1 MFDRT
6 VEAHE
11 FEQEEPRSNRKSR
24 TPRMLLAV
32 GATTV
37 LGAGILGGAAL
48 LRGDGGVATPPVGWD
63 EIVIADRLTGD
74 LSLLDETGSVL
85 TGATLPSFGGVDQL
99 VTGAGDVAARSGVD
113 LFLNPFGDDPPTV
126 PLPPSAALRAIQAPG
141 AGTVLIGGTGDDLT
155 ITSLSP
161 TASNTARTLSSITG
175 EPTPRY
181 PVADVRA
188 DASGTMLAVPDATN
202 FQTVV
207 VNLSADTITYFPD
220 LPLALRGDLVVTAQ
234 RVGDRMELGLF
245 AASGERLRTVP
256 TEVILGGTIPPS
268 ASRFVFITRGGEIW
282 SARPAQSDAERIGA
296 VSGPSM
302 VTSVRAALDGRRL
315 VVGSEGV
322 VAVVDIDGE
331 SVLRRESPGIL
342 DEGTDVASR
351 CMTLR
356 LGTTIELI
364 DLDNGALIT
373 SVSDVDVTARSHD
386 GCLLAVNG
394 PSGAA
399 LVGSGGVTP
408 VGGSVLAVAPD
419 SSAAIVSES
428 GVLSLVRY
436 HDGIDETVALDVRG
450 DLAEFVSS

>member
-6 VEAHE
+6 EEAHE
-11 FEQEEPRSNRKSR
+11 FEREEPRSGQRSR

-48 LRGDGGVATPPVGWD
+48 LRGDGGVTTPPVGW
-63 EIVIADRLTGD
+63 EAMVIADRLTGD

-85 TGATLPSFGGVDQL
+85 TGATLPSFGGVDRL

-113 LFLNPFGDDPPTV
+113 LFLNPFADDPPTV
-126 PLPPSAALRAIQAPG
+126 PLPPGAALRAIQAPG

-155 ITSLSP
+155 ITPLSP
-161 TASNTARTLSSITG
+161 TASSPARTLSSITG

-220 LPLALRGDLVVTAQ
+220 LPLALREDLVVTAQ

-245 AASGERLRTVP
+245 TATGERLRTIP
-256 TEVILGGTIPPS
+256 TEVIVGGVIPPS
-268 ASRFVFITRGGEIW
+268 ASRFVFVTRTGDIW
-282 SARPAQSDAERIGA
+282 SARPARKEAERIGA
-296 VSGPSM
+296 ISGPSM
-302 VTSVRAALDGRRL
+302 VASVRAALDGRRL

-322 VAVVDIDGE
+322 VAVVDVDGE
-331 SVLRRESPGIL
+331 SVLRRESSGIF
-342 DEGTDVASR
+342 DEGTDAASR

-356 LGTTIELI
+356 LGTTVELI
-364 DLDNGALIT
+364 DLDNGALIA
-373 SVSDVDVTARSHD
+373 SVSDVDVTSRSHD

-399 LVGSGGVTP
+399 LMGSGGVTP

-419 SSAAIVSES
+419 ASAAIVSES

-436 HDGIDETVALDVRG
+436 RDGIDETVALNVRG

>member
-1 MFDRT
+1 MFRQTLVPPSALAD
-6 VEAHE
+6 EATE
-11 FEQEEPRSNRKSR
+11 ADNERSRA
-24 TPRMLLAV
+24 MLIAV
-32 GATTV
+32 LFVTV
-37 LGAGILGGAAL
+37 LGAGVLGGAAL
-48 LRGDGGVATPPVGWD
+48 LRGDGGVMSPPVRW
-63 EIVIADRLTGD
+63 EALVIADRLTGD
-74 LSLLDETGSVL
+74 LSLLDESGAVL
-85 TGATLPSFGGVDQL
+85 AGATLPSFGGVDRL

-126 PLPPSAALRAIQAPG
+126 PVPPGADLRAIQAPG
-141 AGTVLIGGTGDDLT
+141 TGTVLIGGTGDDLT

-161 TASNTARTLSSITG
+161 TASSLARTLSSITG

>member
-6 VEAHE
+6 EEAQE

-48 LRGDGGVATPPVGWD
+48 LRGDGGVATPPVEW
-63 EIVIADRLTGD
+63 EAIVIADRLTGD
-74 LSLLDETGSVL
+74 LSLLDEAGSVL
-85 TGATLPSFGGVDQL
+85 TGATLPSFGGVDRL
-99 VTGAGDVAARSGVD
+99 VTGAGAVAARSGVD
-113 LFLNPFGDDPPTV
+113 LFLNPFEDDPPTV
-126 PLPPSAALRAIQAPG
+126 PLPPGAALRAIQAPG

-161 TASNTARTLSSITG
+161 TASNPARTLSSITG

-234 RVGDRMELGLF
+234 RVGDRMELGMF

-256 TEVILGGTIPPS
+256 TEVIVGGTIPPS

-296 VSGPSM
+296 ISGPSM
-302 VTSVRAALDGRRL
+302 VTSVQAALDGRRL
-315 VVGSEGV
+315 VAGSEGV
-322 VAVVDIDGE
+322 VAVVDVDGE

-408 VGGSVLAVAPD
+408 VGESVLAVAPD
-419 SSAAIVSES
+419 ASAAIVSES
-428 GVLSLVRY
+428 GVLSLLRY
-436 HDGIDETVALDVRG
+436 RDGIDETVALDVRG
-450 DLAEFVSS
+450 DLAEFVAS

>member
-6 VEAHE
+6 EEAHE
-11 FEQEEPRSNRKSR
+11 FEQEESRSNRKSR

-48 LRGDGGVATPPVGWD
+48 LRGDGGVTTPPVAW
-63 EIVIADRLTGD
+63 EAIVIADRLTGD
-74 LSLLDETGSVL
+74 LSLLDEAGSVL
-85 TGATLPSFGGVDQL
+85 TGATLPSFGGVDRL

-126 PLPPSAALRAIQAPG
+126 PLPPGAALRAIQAPG

-256 TEVILGGTIPPS
+256 TEVIVGGSIPPS

-296 VSGPSM
+296 ISGLS
-302 VTSVRAALDGRRL
+302 VITSVRAALDGRRL

-386 GCLLAVNG
+386 GCLIAVNG

-419 SSAAIVSES
+419 ASAAIVSES

-436 HDGIDETVALDVRG
+436 RDGIDETVALDVRG
-450 DLAEFVSS
+450 DLAEFVAS

>member
-6 VEAHE
+6 DEADE

-48 LRGDGGVATPPVGWD
+48 LRGDGGVATPPVEW
-63 EIVIADRLTGD
+63 EAIVIADRLTGD
-74 LSLLDETGSVL
+74 LSRLDEAGSVL
-85 TGATLPSFGGVDQL
+85 TGATLPSFGGVDRL
-99 VTGAGDVAARSGVD
+99 VTGAGAVAARSGVD
-113 LFLNPFGDDPPTV
+113 LFLNPFEDDPPTV
-126 PLPPSAALRAIQAPG
+126 PLPPGAALRAIQAPG

-161 TASNTARTLSSITG
+161 TASSPARTLSSITG

-256 TEVILGGTIPPS
+256 TEVIVGGTIPPS

-296 VSGPSM
+296 ISGPSM

-322 VAVVDIDGE
+322 VAVVDVDGE

-364 DLDNGALIT
+364 DLDDGALIT

-419 SSAAIVSES
+419 ASAAIVSES

-436 HDGIDETVALDVRG
+436 QDGIDETVALDVRG
-450 DLAEFVSS
+450 DLAEFVAS

>member
-6 VEAHE
+6 EEAQE

-48 LRGDGGVATPPVGWD
+48 LRGDGGVATPPVEW
-63 EIVIADRLTGD
+63 EAIVIADRLTGD
-74 LSLLDETGSVL
+74 LSLLDEAGSVL
-85 TGATLPSFGGVDQL
+85 TGATLPSFGGVDRL
-99 VTGAGDVAARSGVD
+99 VTGAGAVAARSGVD
-113 LFLNPFGDDPPTV
+113 LFLNPFEDDPPTV
-126 PLPPSAALRAIQAPG
+126 PLPPGAALRAIQAPG

-161 TASNTARTLSSITG
+161 TASNPARTLSSITG

-256 TEVILGGTIPPS
+256 TEVIVGGTIPPS
-268 ASRFVFITRGGEIW
+268 ASRFVFVTRGGEIW

-296 VSGPSM
+296 ISGPSM

-322 VAVVDIDGE
+322 VAVVDVDGE

-408 VGGSVLAVAPD
+408 VGESVLAVAPD
-419 SSAAIVSES
+419 ASAAIVSES
-428 GVLSLVRY
+428 GVLSLLRY
-436 HDGIDETVALDVRG
+436 RDGIDETVALDVRG
-450 DLAEFVSS
+450 DLAEFVAS

>member
-6 VEAHE
+6 DEAHK
-11 FEQEEPRSNRKSR
+11 FEQEEPRSDRKSR
-24 TPRMLLAV
+24 APRMLLAV

-48 LRGDGGVATPPVGWD
+48 LRGDGGVTTPPVRW
-63 EIVIADRLTGD
+63 EAIVIADRLTGD
-74 LSLLDETGSVL
+74 LSLLDGTGSVL
-85 TGATLPSFGGVDQL
+85 SGATLPSFGGVDRL

-113 LFLNPFGDDPPTV
+113 LFLNPFGDDLPTV
-126 PLPPSAALRAIQAPG
+126 PLPPGADLRAIQAPG
-141 AGTVLIGGTGDDLT
+141 TGTVLIGGTGDDLT

-161 TASNTARTLSSITG
+161 TASSPARTLSSITG

-207 VNLSADTITYFPD
+207 VNLSANTITYFPD
-220 LPLALRGDLVVTAQ
+220 LPLALRGDLFVTAQ

-256 TEVILGGTIPPS
+256 TEVIVGGTIPPS
-268 ASRFVFITRGGEIW
+268 ASRFVFVTRGGEIW
-282 SARPAQSDAERIGA
+282 SARPARSDAERIGA
-296 VSGPSM
+296 ISGPSM

-322 VAVVDIDGE
+322 IAVVDVDGE
-331 SVLRRESPGIL
+331 SVLRRESPGIV
-342 DEGTDVASR
+342 DEDTDVASR

-364 DLDNGALIT
+364 DLDNGALIA
-373 SVSDVDVTARSHD
+373 SVSDVDVTSRSHD

-394 PSGAA
+394 PFGAA

-419 SSAAIVSES
+419 ASAAIVSES
-428 GVLSLVRY
+428 SVLSLIRY
-436 HDGIDETVALDVRG
+436 RDGIDETVTLNVRG
-450 DLAEFVSS
+450 DLAEFVFS

>member
-6 VEAHE
+6 DEADE

-48 LRGDGGVATPPVGWD
+48 LRGDGGVATPPVEW
-63 EIVIADRLTGD
+63 EAIVIADRLTGD
-74 LSLLDETGSVL
+74 LSLLDEAGSVL
-85 TGATLPSFGGVDQL
+85 TGATLPSFGGVDRL
-99 VTGAGDVAARSGVD
+99 VTGAGAVAARSGVD
-113 LFLNPFGDDPPTV
+113 LFLNPFEDDPPTV
-126 PLPPSAALRAIQAPG
+126 PLPPGAALRAIQAPG

-161 TASNTARTLSSITG
+161 TASNPARTLSSITG

-234 RVGDRMELGLF
+234 RVGDRMELGMF

-256 TEVILGGTIPPS
+256 TEVIVGGTIPPS

-296 VSGPSM
+296 ISGPSM
-302 VTSVRAALDGRRL
+302 VTSVQAALDGRRL
-315 VVGSEGV
+315 VAGSEGV
-322 VAVVDIDGE
+322 VAVVDVDGE

-408 VGGSVLAVAPD
+408 VGESVLAVAPD
-419 SSAAIVSES
+419 ASAAIVSES
-428 GVLSLVRY
+428 GVLSLLRY
-436 HDGIDETVALDVRG
+436 RDGIDETVALDVRG
-450 DLAEFVSS
+450 DLAEFVAS

>member
-6 VEAHE
+6 DEAQE
-11 FEQEEPRSNRKSR
+11 FEQQEPRSGRGSR

-37 LGAGILGGAAL
+37 LGAGVLGGAAL
-48 LRGDGGVATPPVGWD
+48 LRGDGGVATPPVRW
-63 EIVIADRLTGD
+63 EAMVIADRLTGD

-85 TGATLPSFGGVDQL
+85 AGATLPSFGGIDRL
-99 VTGAGDVAARSGVD
+99 VTGAGAVAARSGVD
-113 LFLNPFGDDPPTV
+113 LFLNPFADDPPTV
-126 PLPPSAALRAIQAPG
+126 PLPPGAALRAIQAPG
-141 AGTVLIGGTGDDLT
+141 AGTVLIGGTDDDVT
-155 ITSLSP
+155 IASLSP
-161 TASNTARTLSSITG
+161 TASSPARTLSSITG

-256 TEVILGGTIPPS
+256 SEVIVGGTIPPS
-268 ASRFVFITRGGEIW
+268 ASRFVYITRGGEIW
-282 SARPAQSDAERIGA
+282 SARPTQSDAERIGA
-296 VSGPSM
+296 IPGPPM
-302 VTSVRAALDGRRL
+302 VTSVRAAFDGRRL

-322 VAVVDIDGE
+322 VAVVDVDGE

-356 LGTTIELI
+356 LVTAIELI

-436 HDGIDETVALDVRG
+436 RDGIDETVALDVRG
-450 DLAEFVSS
+450 DLAEFVAS

>member
-6 VEAHE
+6 EEAHE
-11 FEQEEPRSNRKSR
+11 FEQDEPRSNRKSR

-48 LRGDGGVATPPVGWD
+48 LRGDGGVTTPPVRW
-63 EIVIADRLTGD
+63 EAIVIADRLTGD
-74 LSLLDETGSVL
+74 VSLLDATGAVL
-85 TGATLPSFGGVDQL
+85 TGATLPSFSGVDRL

-126 PLPPSAALRAIQAPG
+126 PLPPGAALRAIQAPG

-256 TEVILGGTIPPS
+256 TEVIVGGTIPPS
-268 ASRFVFITRGGEIW
+268 ASRFVFVTRGGEIW
-282 SARPAQSDAERIGA
+282 SARPARSDAERIGA
-296 VSGPSM
+296 ISGPSM

-322 VAVVDIDGE
+322 IAVVDVDGE
-331 SVLRRESPGIL
+331 SVLRRESPGIF

-399 LVGSGGVTP
+399 LMGSGGVTP

-419 SSAAIVSES
+419 SSAAIVSEF
-428 GVLSLVRY
+428 GLLSLVHY
-436 HDGIDETVALDVRG
+436 HDGIDETIALNVRG

>member
-6 VEAHE
+6 EEAHE

-48 LRGDGGVATPPVGWD
+48 LRGDGGVTTPPVEW
-63 EIVIADRLTGD
+63 EAIVIADRLTGD

-85 TGATLPSFGGVDQL
+85 AGATLPSFGGVDRL
-99 VTGAGDVAARSGVD
+99 VTGAGDIAARSGVD
-113 LFLNPFGDDPPTV
+113 LFLNLFADDPPTV
-126 PLPPSAALRAIQAPG
+126 PLPPGAALRAIQAPG

-161 TASNTARTLSSITG
+161 TASSPARTLSSITG

-256 TEVILGGTIPPS
+256 TEVIVGGTIPPS

-282 SARPAQSDAERIGA
+282 SARPTQSDAERIGA
-296 VSGPSM
+296 ISGPSM

-322 VAVVDIDGE
+322 IAVVDVDGE

-436 HDGIDETVALDVRG
+436 RDGIDEIVTLNVRG
-450 DLAEFVSS
+450 DLAEFVAS

>member
-6 VEAHE
+6 EEAQE

-48 LRGDGGVATPPVGWD
+48 LRGDGGVATPPVEW
-63 EIVIADRLTGD
+63 EAIVIADRLTGD
-74 LSLLDETGSVL
+74 LSLLDEAGSVL
-85 TGATLPSFGGVDQL
+85 TGATLPSFGGVDRL
-99 VTGAGDVAARSGVD
+99 VTGAGAVAARSGVD
-113 LFLNPFGDDPPTV
+113 LFLNPFEDDPPTV
-126 PLPPSAALRAIQAPG
+126 PLPPGAALRAIQAPG

-161 TASNTARTLSSITG
+161 TASNPARTLSSITG

-234 RVGDRMELGLF
+234 RVGDRMELGMF

-256 TEVILGGTIPPS
+256 TEVIVGGTIPPS

-296 VSGPSM
+296 ISGPSM
-302 VTSVRAALDGRRL
+302 VTSVQAALDGRRL
-315 VVGSEGV
+315 VAGSEGV
-322 VAVVDIDGE
+322 VAVVDVDGE

-356 LGTTIELI
+356 LGTAIELI

-419 SSAAIVSES
+419 ASAAIVSES
-428 GVLSLVRY
+428 GVLSLLRY
-436 HDGIDETVALDVRG
+436 RDGIDETVALDVRG
-450 DLAEFVSS
+450 DLAEFVAS

>member
-6 VEAHE
+6 EEAHE
-11 FEQEEPRSNRKSR
+11 FEREEPRSNRKSR

-37 LGAGILGGAAL
+37 LGAGVLGGAAL
-48 LRGDGGVATPPVGWD
+48 LRGDGGVTTPPVEW
-63 EIVIADRLTGD
+63 EAIVIADRLTGD
-74 LSLLDETGSVL
+74 LSLLDEAGSVL
-85 TGATLPSFGGVDQL
+85 TGATLPSFGGVDRL

-113 LFLNPFGDDPPTV
+113 LFLNPFEDDPPTV
-126 PLPPSAALRAIQAPG
+126 PFPSGAALRVIQAPG

-161 TASNTARTLSSITG
+161 TASSPARTLSSITG

-256 TEVILGGTIPPS
+256 TEVIVGGTIPPS
-268 ASRFVFITRGGEIW
+268 ASRFVFVTRGGEIW

-296 VSGPSM
+296 IAGPSM

-322 VAVVDIDGE
+322 VAVVDVDGE

-342 DEGTDVASR
+342 DEGTDLASR

-356 LGTTIELI
+356 LGATIELI

-408 VGGSVLAVAPD
+408 VGGLVLAVAPD
-419 SSAAIVSES
+419 ASAAIVSES

-436 HDGIDETVALDVRG
+436 RDGIDETVALDVRG
-450 DLAEFVSS
+450 DLAEFVAS

>member
-6 VEAHE
+6 EEAQE

-48 LRGDGGVATPPVGWD
+48 LRGDGGVATPPVEW
-63 EIVIADRLTGD
+63 EAIVIADRLTGD
-74 LSLLDETGSVL
+74 LSLLDEAGSVL
-85 TGATLPSFGGVDQL
+85 TGATLPSFGGVDRL
-99 VTGAGDVAARSGVD
+99 VTGAGAVAARSGVD
-113 LFLNPFGDDPPTV
+113 LFLNPFEDDPPTV
-126 PLPPSAALRAIQAPG
+126 PLPPGAALRAIQAPG

-161 TASNTARTLSSITG
+161 TASSPARTLSSITG

-256 TEVILGGTIPPS
+256 TEVIVGGTIPPS
-268 ASRFVFITRGGEIW
+268 ASRFVFVTRGGEIW

-296 VSGPSM
+296 ITGPSM

-322 VAVVDIDGE
+322 VAVVDVDGE

-356 LGTTIELI
+356 LGATIELI

-373 SVSDVDVTARSHD
+373 SASDVDVTARSHD

-408 VGGSVLAVAPD
+408 VGGLVLAVAPD
-419 SSAAIVSES
+419 ASAAIVSES

-436 HDGIDETVALDVRG
+436 RDGIDETVALDVRG
-450 DLAEFVSS
+450 DLAEFVAS

>member
-6 VEAHE
+6 DEADE
-11 FEQEEPRSNRKSR
+11 FEQEEPRSGRRSR

-32 GATTV
+32 GATTFV
-37 LGAGILGGAAL
+37 GAGILGGAAL
-48 LRGDGGVATPPVGWD
+48 LRGDGGVTTPPVAW
-63 EIVIADRLTGD
+63 EAIVIADRLTGD
-74 LSLLDETGSVL
+74 LSLLDEAGSVL
-85 TGATLPSFGGVDQL
+85 TGATLPSFGGVDRL

-113 LFLNPFGDDPPTV
+113 LFLNPFEDDPPTV
-126 PLPPSAALRAIQAPG
+126 PLPSGAALRAIQAPG

-161 TASNTARTLSSITG
+161 TASSPARTLSSITG

-256 TEVILGGTIPPS
+256 TEVIVGGTIPPS

-282 SARPAQSDAERIGA
+282 SARPAQSGAERIGA
-296 VSGPSM
+296 ISGPSM

-315 VVGSEGV
+315 VMGSEGV
-322 VAVVDIDGE
+322 VAVVDVDGE

-342 DEGTDVASR
+342 DEGIDVASR

-394 PSGAA
+394 RSGAA

-419 SSAAIVSES
+419 ASAAIVSES

-436 HDGIDETVALDVRG
+436 RDGIDETIALNVRG
-450 DLAEFVSS
+450 DLAEFVAS

>member
-6 VEAHE
+6 EEAQE

-48 LRGDGGVATPPVGWD
+48 LRGDGGVATPPVEW
-63 EIVIADRLTGD
+63 EAIVIADRLTGD
-74 LSLLDETGSVL
+74 LSLLDEAGSVL
-85 TGATLPSFGGVDQL
+85 TGATLPSFGGVDRL
-99 VTGAGDVAARSGVD
+99 VTGAGAVAARSGVD
-113 LFLNPFGDDPPTV
+113 LFLNPFEDDPPTV
-126 PLPPSAALRAIQAPG
+126 PLPPGAALRAIQAPG

-161 TASNTARTLSSITG
+161 TASNPARTLSSITG

-256 TEVILGGTIPPS
+256 TEVIVGGTIPPS

-296 VSGPSM
+296 ISGPSM
-302 VTSVRAALDGRRL
+302 VTSVQAALDGRRL
-315 VVGSEGV
+315 VAGSEGV
-322 VAVVDIDGE
+322 VAVVDVDGE

-408 VGGSVLAVAPD
+408 VGGLVLAVAPD
-419 SSAAIVSES
+419 ASAAIVSES

-436 HDGIDETVALDVRG
+436 RDGIDETVALDVRG
-450 DLAEFVSS
+450 DLAEFVAS

>member
-1 MFDRT
+1 M
-6 VEAHE
+6 
-11 FEQEEPRSNRKSR
+11 
-24 TPRMLLAV
+24 
-32 GATTV
+32 
-37 LGAGILGGAAL
+37 
-48 LRGDGGVATPPVGWD
+48 
-63 EIVIADRLTGD
+63 
-74 LSLLDETGSVL
+74 
-85 TGATLPSFGGVDQL
+85 
-99 VTGAGDVAARSGVD
+99 
-113 LFLNPFGDDPPTV
+113 
-126 PLPPSAALRAIQAPG
+126 
-141 AGTVLIGGTGDDLT
+141 
-155 ITSLSP
+155 
-161 TASNTARTLSSITG
+161 
-175 EPTPRY
+175 
-181 PVADVRA
+181 ADVRA

-256 TEVILGGTIPPS
+256 TEVIVGGTIPPS

-296 VSGPSM
+296 ISGPSM

-322 VAVVDIDGE
+322 VAVVDVDGE

-419 SSAAIVSES
+419 ASAAIVSES

-436 HDGIDETVALDVRG
+436 RDGIDETVALDVRG

>member
-6 VEAHE
+6 EEAHE
-11 FEQEEPRSNRKSR
+11 FEQEEPSPGRRSR

-48 LRGDGGVATPPVGWD
+48 LRGDGGVTTPPVEW
-63 EIVIADRLTGD
+63 EAIVIADRLTGD

-126 PLPPSAALRAIQAPG
+126 PLPPGAALRAIQAPG

-175 EPTPRY
+175 EQTPRY

-256 TEVILGGTIPPS
+256 TEVIVGGTIPPS
-268 ASRFVFITRGGEIW
+268 ASRFVFVTRGGEIW
-282 SARPAQSDAERIGA
+282 SARPARSDAERIGA
-296 VSGPSM
+296 ISGPSM

-322 VAVVDIDGE
+322 IAVVDVDGE

-386 GCLLAVNG
+386 GCLLAANG

-419 SSAAIVSES
+419 ASAAIVSES

-436 HDGIDETVALDVRG
+436 RDGIDETVALNVRG
-450 DLAEFVSS
+450 DLAEFVAS